1 MSEFGGGSLMKMMGD
16 PFKDDP
22 FFNRGMG
29 GGSDIF
35 DRAEK
40 MMSNMHRNMG
50 SVGFDDNAPLQKGHF
65 YKQTYHKRGDDVY
78 QTKAHGA
85 IGGSDKLVDR
95 HQIYEN

>member
-1 MSEFGGGSLMKMMGD
+1 MARHRPQFGSIEQAHEEMKQHRGNMMERMDKMQNEMMSGFGGGSLMKMMGD

-40 MMSNMHRNMG
+40 MMTGMHRGMG
-50 SVGFDDNAPLQKGHF
+50 SGFDDNAPL
-65 YKQTYHKRGDDVY
+65 
-78 QTKAHGA
+78 
-85 IGGSDKLVDR
+85 
-95 HQIYEN
+95 